1 MWRGDGSGDGANRAS
16 RQCSD
21 RRTVPT
27 SGSPTNRST
36 GACANRA
43 TGECTLRRI
52 IGIAACGQSQQ

>member
-27 SGSPTNRST
+27 SGGPANRGT
-36 GACANRA
+36 GASANRA
-43 TGECTLRRI
+43 TG
-52 IGIAACGQSQQ
+52 